1 MDDLRLW
8 NKVEIKVIL
17 AIQGQNSNLLV
28 LNPIKR
34 KMVLA
39 RKNNPA
45 KTMTITIEFYCSGPL
60 TI

>member
-1 MDDLRLW
+1 MILRLW

-28 LNPIKR
+28 LNPFKR

-39 RKNNPA
+39 GKNNPA
-45 KTMTITIEFYCSGPL
+45 KTIDDYD
-60 TI
+60 

>member
-39 RKNNPA
+39 RK
-45 KTMTITIEFYCSGPL
+45 K
-60 TI
+60 